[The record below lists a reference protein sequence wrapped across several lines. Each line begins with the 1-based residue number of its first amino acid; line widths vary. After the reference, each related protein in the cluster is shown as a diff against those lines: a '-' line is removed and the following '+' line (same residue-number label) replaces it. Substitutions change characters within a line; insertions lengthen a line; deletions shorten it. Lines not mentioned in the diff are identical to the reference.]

1 MVHDKRRIVRRAP
14 LVQLRI
20 RRALAVVRTGRDQR
34 GVCIDGAV
42 VRHAAHVGCDGG
54 KDGLERRQREIR
66 NADTHTERAGRVPQP
81 PQRSGGRFV
90 RHLRPRIE
98 LVGERGKG
106 EHEHIDVCHLG
117 QRTHALERIRDVLR
131 IVRRAV
137 GSRRA
142 EEKELDKHLRP
153 VVGREHVARR
163 CAHRLERR
171 HLVAAR
177 DKRQRAR
184 VHEIGKQARLG
195 RRRAGRERRRIQLH
209 APRAHSCGGTG
220 YGAGAGSSARWVA

>member
-1 MVHDKRRIVRRAP
+1 MVHDKRRLVRGTP
-14 LVQLRI
+14 LVQLRV

-34 GVCIDGAV
+34 GVCIDGTV

-66 NADTHTERAGRVPQP
+66 NADTHAERTGRVPEP
-81 PQRSGGRFV
+81 PQRSGSGCV
-90 RHLRPRIE
+90 RHLRARIE
-98 LVGERGKG
+98 LVSERGKG
-106 EHEHIDVCHLG
+106 EHEHINVRHLG
-117 QRTHALERIRDVLR
+117 QRTHALERVRGILH

-142 EEKELDKHLRP
+142 EEKELDKHLGP

-163 CAHRLERR
+163 CAHRVERR
-171 HLVAAR
+171 HLVAAL
-177 DKRQRAR
+177 DKRQHTR
-184 VHEIGKQARLG
+184 VHEIGKQTRLG
-195 RRRAGRERRRIQLH
+195 RRCAGRERRRIQLH

-220 YGAGAGSSARWVA
+220 YGAASSGPWVA